1 MNPDPLSR
9 DRFDRLR
16 LLFKV
21 ALAQPPEERQAFLDL
36 HELYGLPES
45 ALDAEIT
52 LSGLRLRIAGIR
64 TKAPKNN
71 ILLASLDGRG
81 NRVAPLSLVKAA
93 LKRSQG

>member
-1 MNPDPLSR
+1 MSGHDHPEQAVTFKRNGRSR
-9 DRFDRLR
+9 W
-16 LLFKV
+16 
-21 ALAQPPEERQAFLDL
+21 A
-36 HELYGLPES
+36 GICT
-45 ALDAEIT
+45 EIT

-71 ILLASLDGRG
+71 ILLTSLDGSG